1 LTRRPLAQRLAEH
14 LIGHAVRDLPD
25 DTRDEYYR
33 ECVGELFAIL
43 HDPDVPSGLRRSNR
57 ALFYAAGHIRSTRR
71 LPRTATKPQVSALP
85 GQATRRSPVRPVP
98 ASSHAAVVRWRPAA
112 AVIGALVI
120 VAAAVY
126 GLAQVRDNLVLEL
139 YPGSS
144 APGPHAP
151 QEKSSSMYLLTPP
164 GGVFTPTTGEAK
176 ASATPTTTPA
186 TTPTP
191 TSKAP

>member
-14 LIGHAVRDLPD
+14 LVGHAVRHLPD

-43 HDPDVPSGLRRSNR
+43 HDPDVPSRLRRSNR

-71 LPRTATKPQVSALP
+71 LPRAATKPKVSALP
-85 GQATRRSPVRPVP
+85 GQAAGRSPVSPAR
-98 ASSHAAVVRWRPAA
+98 ASSHAAAVRWRPVA
-112 AVIGALVI
+112 AVVGALAI
-120 VAAAVY
+120 VAAVVY

-144 APGPHAP
+144 APGTHAP

-164 GGVFTPTTGEAK
+164 GGVFTPATGEAK
-176 ASATPTTTPA
+176 VAATPTTTP
-186 TTPTP
+186 TPA
-191 TSKAP
+191 SKAP